1 MLTELVL
8 IIQQVAFFP
17 LTAIDSLDQNA
28 NGQLCFQLKKFL
40 GT

>member
-17 LTAIDSLDQNA
+17 LTATDSLDQNA
-28 NGQLCFQLKKFL
+28 NGQHSKMLKKFL